1 MSVPRPPKP
10 AKLVISLFL
19 REKHLISPV
28 AKDLADTLGSMDMV
42 SFWFEFDFTSYYET
56 EMGKPLYRR
65 ILTLQS
71 LIEQEDLADIKLA
84 TNEIERKYSENGKR
98 RVNIDPGYMV
108 PARFV
113 LATGKDYAH
122 RVYIGK
128 RIYAD
133 VTLIYQQGQF
143 QVLPWTYPDYAAD
156 VMRDYLD
163 RVRNQYMAGLKRC
176 PLGPKNS
183 KVFLNEWHR
192 QRGAQIIT
200 TQESSND

>member
-1 MSVPRPPKP
+1 MSVPQPPKP
-10 AKLVISLFL
+10 AKLIISLFL
-19 REKHLISPV
+19 RDRCLIAPV
-28 AKDLADTLGSMDMV
+28 ARDLADTLGPMDMI
-42 SFWFEFDFTSYYET
+42 SPWFEFDFTSYYET

-65 ILTLQS
+65 ILTFQS

-84 TNEIERKYSENGKR
+84 ANDTERKYSENGKR
-98 RVNIDPGYMV
+98 RVNIDPGFMV

-133 VTLIYQQGQF
+133 VTLIYQQGRF

-156 VMRDYLD
+156 GMRDYLD
-163 RVRNQYMAGLKRC
+163 RVRSQYMAGLKRS
-176 PLGPKNS
+176 P
-183 KVFLNEWHR
+183 
-192 QRGAQIIT
+192 
-200 TQESSND
+200 QEPENHSQ